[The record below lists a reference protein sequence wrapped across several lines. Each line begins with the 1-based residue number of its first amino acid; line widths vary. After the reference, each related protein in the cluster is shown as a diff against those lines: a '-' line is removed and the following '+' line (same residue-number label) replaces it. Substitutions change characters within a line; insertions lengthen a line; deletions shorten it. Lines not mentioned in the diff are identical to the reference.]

1 MGVLS
6 SPAVGV
12 TIQAAGSV
20 IGYIF
25 MLAVHLG
32 PVVTFETV
40 IRTAAAVG
48 MAGRA
53 YVVRPTMA
61 RWEGVGKR
69 RRLPGIGGVALRA
82 LAGKVAGW
90 GSVAR
95 GAVRCTSR
103 GVVERHLRPGT
114 GIVAQ

>member
-20 IGYIF
+20 IGDPLMF
-25 MLAVHLG
+25 AVHLG
-32 PVVTFETV
+32 PVVTFEAV
-40 IRTAAAVG
+40 VWAAAAVG